1 MSRRFTWL
9 CGTFFIALAISG
21 SRAEVPPLNP
31 GDLKDMSTH
40 TVVGKLRMVYRSVE
54 MHGDFQYTHGIA
66 EIAVEKVEKGVGP
79 KGGEVVYVRFW
90 NDIWT
95 GKGPVPPHSDGHHVP
110 MQGAVVRAYVKRNH
124 EGSYESLLPNGLE
137 VVAESTTRPR

>member
-1 MSRRFTWL
+1 MWHVFHRPGNLGVEGRS
-9 CGTFFIALAISG
+9 
-21 SRAEVPPLNP
+21 PPLNP
-31 GDLKDMSTH
+31 DDLKDMSTH
-40 TVVGKLRMVYRSVE
+40 IVVGKLRMVYRSVE

-90 NDIWT
+90 NDIWI

-110 MQGAVVRAYVKRNH
+110 MQGANVPRTLSAIMK
-124 EGSYESLLPNGLE
+124 
-137 VVAESTTRPR
+137 VATKPCCPTDWRSWPSPRRGHGD